1 MIADL
6 KDEKPD
12 LRELLGRDFSASN
25 LRLEARSPNAITPLM
40 RIAALGAATMRVQ
53 IRATHDSAD
62 VKQLGA
68 KPRDERATL
77 AGNLAQLLWHLRYG
91 GQYGLLQETIAH
103 VAASCA
109 MRARFT
115 YLTEP
120 DRLSL
125 LPKLAAVALD
135 EWLSDRCQVCR
146 GCGKQERSR
155 TGRWI
160 RPRGSMQR
168 NATYRPC
175 TGCHGSGRAM
185 ASQTVRRQRLG
196 LTLERYNAER
206 WDRHVDATIQM
217 LDREIRLL
225 NRPIA
230 QQLRIVKVKAMIDTR
245 NYRG

>member
-1 MIADL
+1 MIVE
-6 KDEKPD
+6 EKPD
-12 LRELLGRDFSASN
+12 IRELLGRDFSSSN
-25 LRLEARSPNAITPLM
+25 LRLEARSPNATTPLM

-53 IRATHDSAD
+53 YRATHDGAD
-62 VKQLGA
+62 VRQLSSR
-68 KPRDERATL
+68 PRDERATL

-91 GQYGLLQETIAH
+91 GQYGLLQETISH

-109 MRARFT
+109 MRARFA
-115 YLTEP
+115 YLTED
-120 DRLSL
+120 DRLAL

-135 EWLSDRCQVCR
+135 EWLSDRCTVCR

-168 NATYRPC
+168 NATFRPC
-175 TGCHGSGRAM
+175 NACHGSGRAM

-196 LTLERYNAER
+196 LDLERYNAER
-206 WDRHVDATIQM
+206 WDRHVDVAIVM

-225 NRPIA
+225 NRPIGH
-230 QQLRIVKVKAMIDTR
+230 QLRIGKIVRSVDTP
-245 NYRG
+245 NSQG